1 MPKTKRRSKAPKRR
15 SKQKSSSIST
25 YIVTG
30 IACVVVLWLIINVP
44 KPQPS
49 AVGASITEKVEKK
62 DKSGK
67 RDNKHKT
74 KPDKKKTTDK
84 STQVAAKTITPP
96 PVVVDL
102 ETGIINALGELG
114 VAKSMLKRSR
124 KGSVVRLEAPLDK
137 NVYDIYYANMV
148 LKGRMEKAGA
158 KMESA
163 TESGSR
169 QILTFSRKGEKY
181 KYEVALYLDAKPY
194 QNKSPSRT
202 VSIVVDDFGTISGD
216 LLEGFLSLPK
226 EVTFAIFPGMKN
238 SVATMERAHT
248 QGRETIIHMPM
259 EPIGYPQVD
268 PGKNA
273 ILVQMDASEIER
285 LLGKYISEMKYCIG
299 INNHMGSLATA
310 DSDVMQNVMSV
321 LKAKNKLFLDS
332 RTTNVSVAYAVA
344 QKNHLRA
351 YRNDIFLDSPDVS
364 DATFNAKF
372 TQIQNLGTS
381 KRNVI
386 AITHCHS
393 QEKLNHL
400 IRFIAAL
407 KKAGYTLVPLSA
419 SGKFQGPAIL

>member
-1 MPKTKRRSKAPKRR
+1 MV
-15 SKQKSSSIST
+15 I
-25 YIVTG
+25 
-30 IACVVVLWLIINVP
+30 LWLIIKVP
-44 KPQPS
+44 QVKPPS
-49 AVGASITEKVEKK
+49 GDNSATEQVDNQEKPNKK
-62 DKSGK
+62 D
-67 RDNKHKT
+67 RKHKT
-74 KPDKKKTTDK
+74 KPGKKKTNERSTHDTAK
-84 STQVAAKTITPP
+84 SITPP
-96 PVVVDL
+96 QVIVDL
-102 ETGIINALGELG
+102 ETGITNALGELG
-114 VAKSMLKRSR
+114 VAKSMLRRSR
-124 KGSVVRLEAPLDK
+124 KGPVVRLEAPLDK

-163 TESGSR
+163 TDSGSR

-181 KYEVALYLDAKPY
+181 KYEVMLYLDAKPY
-194 QNKSPSRT
+194 QNISPSRT
-202 VSIVVDDFGTISGD
+202 ISIVVDDFGAIGGD

-372 TQIQNLGTS
+372 AQIQTLGTT

-393 QEKLNHL
+393 KEKLDHL